1 MRPGKPSMIG
11 KLLAGATLLL
21 IAVAAV
27 SAAAWAG
34 SLRTASPITVP
45 SNQLI
50 SGGKLTF
57 CTDFPA
63 PPQEMYT
70 TSGKP
75 EGSDIDTGNAVAAQ
89 FGLKPVYVNTNFDT
103 IIEALTTG
111 KCDLIITGIFITPP
125 RKKQIDFVP
134 YFTSGQSLLVRKGNP
149 QHLTDSYTSLCGKTI
164 AAQIGDVELMT
175 AQTYSKQCKKAGKPA
190 INILASTKV
199 DTALEQVT
207 TGRAAAFF
215 YDSPLVAYYSHLQ
228 PKEFQAAAPPIGI
241 VLEGIGVTKAHKALE
256 QDVVLAMKR
265 IEANGTYKKILA
277 KWGLQNTKI
286 PKP

>member
-1 MRPGKPSMIG
+1 MRSGHSR
-11 KLLAGATLLL
+11 L
-21 IAVAAV
+21 IARCAIGLAV
-27 SAAAWAG
+27 LLVAAAWATVAWAG
-34 SLRTASPITVP
+34 TQRASATIQVP
-45 SNQLI
+45 SNQLV

-125 RKKQIDFVP
+125 REKQINFVP

-175 AQTYSKQCKKAGKPA
+175 AQTYSKECKKAGKPA

-207 TGRAAAFF
+207 TNRAAAFF
-215 YDSPLVAYYSHLQ
+215 YDSPLVAYYSHIQ
-228 PKEFQAAAPPIGI
+228 PTEFQAAAPPIGL
-241 VLEGIGVTKAHKALE
+241 VLEGIGVTKSHTVLE
-256 QDVVLAMKR
+256 HDVVLALKR
-265 IEANGTYKKILA
+265 IEANGSYSKILA
-277 KWGLQNTKI
+277 KWGLEHTKI
-286 PKP
+286 PTP